1 MLSSAGATCG
11 RRCRYVYCRLSY
23 GAWSCAFAYSARAG
37 AQTRGLR
44 AAAIVRRDTGARAGC
59 YCGRSRTY
67 RFAVFDEFS
76 RMARLRVGAAEMS
89 CSICPGW
96 RAPPIRASSSRMSIA
111 RVLAAEP
118 DGLVLDEPTSAL
130 DLAPEAAVQAS
141 LTELQGR
148 LTLFVVAHRVST
160 ISACDR
166 ILVMAERRIEAF
178 AVAAELEL
186 SSAFYQGAS
195 ALARGIA

>member
-1 MLSSAGATCG
+1 
-11 RRCRYVYCRLSY
+11 
-23 GAWSCAFAYSARAG
+23 
-37 AQTRGLR
+37 
-44 AAAIVRRDTGARAGC
+44 
-59 YCGRSRTY
+59 
-67 RFAVFDEFS
+67 
-76 RMARLRVGAAEMS
+76 
-89 CSICPGW
+89 
-96 RAPPIRASSSRMSIA
+96 MSIA

-130 DLAPEAAVQAS
+130 DLASEAAVQAS